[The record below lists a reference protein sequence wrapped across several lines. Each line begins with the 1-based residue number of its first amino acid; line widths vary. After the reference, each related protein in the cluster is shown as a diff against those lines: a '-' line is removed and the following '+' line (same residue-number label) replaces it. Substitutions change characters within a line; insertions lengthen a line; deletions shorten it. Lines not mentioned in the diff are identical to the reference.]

1 MFTRLVLIVLC
12 ISLLITCNRTTGEKE
27 GDACEQN
34 ELSFQQHLIADS
46 VEFLWAHYPADITGD
61 KLADLVFISNN
72 AHGGYLGYFE
82 GSRDNTLWERH
93 IIAETSPNGGTFAS
107 GDLECADADFD
118 GDVDLFAVEHTGEW
132 EAASEKSGLY
142 WYENPGWEA
151 HFIGISP
158 NFVKDLSLADFN
170 GDHKMDVAVLTYEN
184 SSLSVFQQVGKDDWE
199 KVLYLENYKNVH
211 EGMGVGDVNGDGFW
225 DIVANAHVFYN
236 PRGDLKAVWNTENI
250 DKKWNTQEG
259 DWSRNATKIFLRDIN
274 KDGKAEVFI
283 SHSERSGYPLSL
295 YMQNQHGEWEEN
307 RITDSIPACHTLQV
321 YDFDLDGD
329 FDVLAGIN
337 RSRALNIGI
346 TSFEV
351 TIFLSDSNYQK
362 WTPFI
367 IQENGIYN
375 GQVADFE
382 QDGDWDIFR
391 YPSHDSVNVYLL
403 KNQVI
408 E

>member
-1 MFTRLVLIVLC
+1 MFTRLVLIILC
-12 ISLLITCNRTTGEKE
+12 ISLLITCNRSTGKKE
-27 GDACEQN
+27 GDAGEQN
-34 ELSFQQHLIADS
+34 ELSFQQHLISDS
-46 VEFLWAHYPADITGD
+46 VEFLWANCPVDITGD
-61 KLADLVFISNN
+61 KLADLIFISNN
-72 AHGGYLGYFE
+72 AYGGQLGYFE
-82 GSRDNTLWERH
+82 GSNDSSAWEKH
-93 IIAETSPNGGTFAS
+93 VIAETAPNGGTFAS

-184 SSLSVFQQVGKDDWE
+184 STLSVFQQVGKDDWE
-199 KVLYLENYKNVH
+199 RVLYLENYKNVH

-236 PRGDLKAVWNTENI
+236 PGGDLKAVWNTENI

-274 KDGKAEVFI
+274 KDG
-283 SHSERSGYPLSL
+283 
-295 YMQNQHGEWEEN
+295 
-307 RITDSIPACHTLQV
+307 
-321 YDFDLDGD
+321 
-329 FDVLAGIN
+329 
-337 RSRALNIGI
+337 
-346 TSFEV
+346 
-351 TIFLSDSNYQK
+351 
-362 WTPFI
+362 
-367 IQENGIYN
+367 
-375 GQVADFE
+375 
-382 QDGDWDIFR
+382 DWDIFR
-391 YPSHDSVNVYLL
+391 YPSHDSLKVYLMI
-403 KNQVI
+403 NQII